1 MTNITRQ
8 LTAFIFSGA
17 SLLAAAQTKDL
28 SEEVVSADSTAES
41 FVPRT
46 LQQLIAELPVD
57 RNKISGMQ
65 LRRPV
70 IFHGY
75 RPGMSLY
82 DSALHTL
89 PLTWSGMINSLKTA
103 DQPWWSATTLPEEL
117 NSQFRLND
125 IERKLEYNYIVAHPD
140 CGVQAAWLLPKPKEV
155 AVIEAKAPSYRF
167 SDEIKAIDTPETPSF
182 AFQPHKTHW
191 LHVADAAV
199 QLSQAYLSPNWYQ
212 GGNNSLSMLIGLL
225 WNVKLNE
232 VYHPNLMLENNVSYK
247 MALNTTPQDTHHKY
261 SFSEDLFQWNL
272 KAGLRAFS
280 KKWFYTFNLQ
290 FKTQFFPNYVQN
302 SDTRSAAFLSPG
314 ELNVGLGMS
323 YLHTSPGK
331 TMKLSVS
338 ISPISYN
345 LKSCIDNAV
354 DHIQYSIPE
363 DKKFVSEIGSSAE
376 ATMVWNLA
384 PNISWT
390 SRLFIFTDYTYGSG
404 DWENTV
410 SFSINRF
417 LSTQIYVHL
426 RYDSSSA
433 LSDKWKHWM
442 LKEILSFGFSY
453 HFSTKI

>member
-1 MTNITRQ
+1 MATPPRMTVAMF
-8 LTAFIFSGA
+8 LLGA
-17 SLLAAAQTKDL
+17 SLTASAQMLESTSAAAAT
-28 SEEVVSADSTAES
+28 DSIAES
-41 FVPRT
+41 FTPRP
-46 LQQLIAELPVD
+46 LQQIVAELPVD
-57 RNKISGMQ
+57 RSKFSDDF
-65 LRRPV
+65 LRKPL
-70 IFHGY
+70 IFTGY
-75 RPGMSLY
+75 QPGMSL
-82 DSALHTL
+82 SVAAPAAE
-89 PLTWSGMINSLKTA
+89 PLTWSGMIDALKVA
-103 DQPWWSATTLPEEL
+103 DQPWWSSSNLPVGL
-117 NSQFRLND
+117 GAQFRQND
-125 IERKLEYNYIVAHPD
+125 LRRKLEYNYIISHPD
-140 CGVQAAWLLPKPKEV
+140 CGVTAAWLLPKPKEV
-155 AVIEAKAPSYRF
+155 AEIEAKAPSYRF
-167 SDEIKAIDTPETPSF
+167 SEEIQSIDAPETPAF
-182 AFQPHKTHW
+182 AFQPRKTHW
-191 LHVADAAV
+191 LHLADAAV

-212 GGNNSLSMLIGLL
+212 GGNNSLSMMIGLL

-232 VYHPNLMLENNVSYK
+232 VYHPNLMFENNVSYK

-280 KKWFYTFNLQ
+280 KKWFYTFTLQ

-331 TMKLSVS
+331 SMKLSVS

-354 DHIQYSIPE
+354 DHIQYSIPA
-363 DKKFVSEIGSSAE
+363 DKKFMSEIGSSAE

-390 SRLFIFTDYTYGSG
+390 SRLFVFTDYTYGSG

-433 LSDKWKHWM
+433 LSEKWKHWM

-453 HFSTKI
+453 HFSTKV